1 LAPAETLRQWG
12 KSHGLL
18 TLLLAASIARLW
30 LMPLP
35 SSFWT
40 DETGTFFVVHRPHDP
55 SLAVVPQVPASIYY
69 VLPRLAESMFGFS
82 EAAYRVPSVLLMAI
96 ALFIIGRL
104 AARLIEPEAAWFA
117 VFTCF
122 VISNFNFYAA
132 DARPYALGIC
142 ITAASLWFLIDWFD
156 TARWRSAVL
165 FVLFAA
171 LLWRVHLAFWAFY
184 PVFLIYASVR
194 LYRATT
200 KVTKTHA
207 LLVTVMLIGVLL
219 PVAFDALRLLRN
231 GRAHVIVLPPDFRA
245 WIYSFPWKTI
255 AWFAGLGWLAARLLK
270 WPRRKTASSDALVLI
285 AAVWVVMPL
294 CLFAWSRLTGTV
306 LFVPRYFSPALPGA
320 ALAATAVAAC
330 WLPRACWKPAAVA
343 IAIVGLIWT
352 GRWNIRWP
360 DHGSDN
366 WRQAAAIVNAG
377 AEDPGTPVVAVSPF
391 IEAQPPA
398 WTPNYSL
405 PGFLYAPLLLYPVRG
420 RIYPFPYFIS
430 PAAEPYAEEL
440 LRNTLARRRRFI
452 IYGSGPNVLS
462 WASWFSRKPELA
474 QWKRTD
480 TSADI
485 VLVVVF
491 ENPAGSAQ

>member
-1 LAPAETLRQWG
+1 LASAETVRRWVR
-12 KSHGLL
+12 SHGLL
-18 TLLLAASIARLW
+18 ILLLAASIARLW

-40 DETGTFFVVHRPHDP
+40 DETGTFFVVHHPHDP
-55 SLAVVPQVPASIYY
+55 SLAVAPQVPASIYY
-69 VLPRLAESMFGFS
+69 ALPRVAESILGFS
-82 EAAYRVPSVLLMAI
+82 EADYRVPSVILMAV

-122 VISNFNFYAA
+122 VIANFNFYAA

-142 ITAASLWFLIDWFD
+142 VTAASLWFLIDWFD
-156 TARWRSAVL
+156 TARWRSAAL
-165 FVLFAA
+165 FLAFAA

-184 PVFLIYASVR
+184 PVFLIYAAVR

-200 KVTKTHA
+200 RVTRTHA
-207 LLVTVMLIGVLL
+207 LLVGLVLIVALL

-231 GRAHVIVLPPDFRA
+231 GQSHVIVPLPGIRS
-245 WIYSFPWKTI
+245 WLYSFPWKTI
-255 AWFAGLGWLAARLLK
+255 AWFAGLGWVAARLLK

-285 AAVWVVMPL
+285 AAAWIVMPL

-306 LFVPRYFSPALPGA
+306 LFVPRYFSPALPGT
-320 ALAATAVAAC
+320 ALAATAVAAF
-330 WLPRACWKPAAVA
+330 WLPRSCWKPAAVA
-343 IAIVGLIWT
+343 LAIIGLIWM

-360 DHGSDN
+360 QHGADD
-366 WRQAAAIVNAG
+366 WRQAAAIVNTRT
-377 AEDPGTPVVAVSPF
+377 EEPDTPVLAVSPF

-398 WTPNYSL
+398 WTPDYSL
-405 PGFLYAPLLLYPVRG
+405 PGFLYAPLSVYPVQG
-420 RIYPFPYFIS
+420 RIYPFPFTIS
-430 PAAEPYAEEL
+430 PEAERDAAGL
-440 LRNTLARRRRFI
+440 LRNTLARRHRFV

-462 WASWFSRKPELA
+462 WAGWFSQRQELA

-480 TSADI
+480 TSADV